1 MGFPWL
7 HVYRLH
13 DRELTQFV
21 VVNSHKSQ
29 GGEKTDTWQ
38 IS

>member
-13 DRELTQFV
+13 DRELTQV